1 MSTTRWE
8 SRLATTLQE
17 GDRVRAALNDDEA
30 WTVSQVHDTAAP
42 HIVRFDLSAPDGQVH
57 PFTCFD
63 TNTMSVAVA
72 EAEASH

>member
-8 SRLATTLQE
+8 SRSATTLQV
-17 GDRVRAALNDDEA
+17 GDRVRAARDGAEY
-30 WTVSQVHDTAAP
+30 WTVSQVHDTTAP